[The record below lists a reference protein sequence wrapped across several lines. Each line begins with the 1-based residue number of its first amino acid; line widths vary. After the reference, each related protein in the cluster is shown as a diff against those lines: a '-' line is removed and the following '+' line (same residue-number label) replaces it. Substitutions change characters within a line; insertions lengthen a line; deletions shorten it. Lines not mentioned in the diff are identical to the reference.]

1 MLLFVR
7 KNYKKGGM
15 PLKTIKE
22 FCEIF
27 RITPKTFNEWKK
39 NGIVNVVQINKRVV
53 RITDEEIERIK
64 NNNN

>member
-1 MLLFVR
+1 
-7 KNYKKGGM
+7 M